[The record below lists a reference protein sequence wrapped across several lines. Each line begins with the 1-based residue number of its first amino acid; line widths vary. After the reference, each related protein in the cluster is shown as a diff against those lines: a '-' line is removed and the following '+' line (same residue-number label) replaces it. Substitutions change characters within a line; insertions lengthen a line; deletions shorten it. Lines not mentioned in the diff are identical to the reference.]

1 MSQENVEIV
10 RRVYDAGPVDLVQ
23 AFREDP
29 KLGAEVRA
37 AFEPHFHP
45 DFECVRHDLP
55 GGKPY
60 VGFEG
65 LQAWYLDWL
74 TPWAE
79 YRTAIDQFIDC
90 GDRVL
95 TLQHSS
101 GRLHGSTHEVTSM
114 DVATLWTI
122 RDGKIAR
129 WEIYPSHSDA
139 LKAVGLEE

>member
-1 MSQENVEIV
+1 MSHENVELV
-10 RRVYDAGPVDLVQ
+10 RNLVREEDLVQ
-23 AFREDP
+23 LFREDP
-29 KLGAEVRA
+29 DLGAA
-37 AFEPHFHP
+37 ARTASEPHFHP

-55 GGKPY
+55 GGEPY
-60 VGFEG
+60 VGFDG

-74 TPWAE
+74 APWAE
-79 YRTAIDQFIDC
+79 YRTAINKFIDC

-101 GRLHGSTHEVTSM
+101 GRLHGSTQEVTM
-114 DVATLWTI
+114 DLATLWTI
-122 RDGKIAR
+122 REGKIAR